1 MSLGE
6 RLREMLDPGTTAGGS
21 PSQNGPVRRRSR
33 TQAQPVNP
41 TLRSYDSGDS
51 GRSMPR
57 AQWIG
62 LGLAAAV
69 AVALTAGLVFAL
81 LTYNRPTVAT
91 ATPTPLAIGA
101 SPTTAQ
107 SVATIF
113 ASPASALPPTPPAV
127 TPQPVNQRLQV
138 SSSGG
143 GGVNLR
149 RDPGSTGERLKT
161 LPDGTLLELAGPDR
175 TVDGAIWRNVRDP
188 QGEIGWVSGEFLV
201 PEGSAS
207 LTGIPGSGAT
217 ILPPATSSTSSGP
230 SATAAPR
237 PTTGVAA
244 SSATRG
250 QVGNTGGQG
259 ANIRSEP
266 GSNGRVLKTLADG
279 SNLEVLGP
287 EKEID
292 GVIWRQVRDPGS
304 GVTGW
309 IVRGAVAPAG
319 SVPTPLPVPGR
330 PASTPAPGATSAPA
344 AKPSTGSGSTGTA
357 PTAAPKPTTGSGGSG
372 SSGSGGATPVPTAP
386 PGNLPVIIQ
395 PATPRPSGG
404 STNSGGGATP
414 TPKAT
419 AKPD

>member
-6 RLREMLDPGTTAGGS
+6 RLREMLDPGTTAAGGAQS
-21 PSQNGPVRRRSR
+21 PNGSARRRAR

-41 TLRSYDSGDS
+41 TLRSYDSSDP

-62 LGLAAAV
+62 LGLAAAA
-69 AVALTAGLVFAL
+69 AVALTAGLVFWL
-81 LTYNRPTVAT
+81 LTLNRPSAST
-91 ATPTPLAIGA
+91 ATPTPLALGP

-107 SVATIF
+107 SVAAIF
-113 ASPASALPPTPPAV
+113 ASPSSAVPPTAPAV
-127 TPQPVNQRLQV
+127 TPPPVNQRLQV

-149 RDPGSTGERLKT
+149 RDPGQTGERLKT
-161 LPDGTLLELAGPDR
+161 LSDGTLLELVGPDR

-188 QGEIGWVSGEFLV
+188 QGEVGWVAGEFLV
-201 PEGSAS
+201 PEGSSSVA
-207 LTGIPGSGAT
+207 GIPGSSAQ
-217 ILPPATSSTSSGP
+217 ILPPATSSTSAGP
-230 SATAAPR
+230 ASTAAPR

-244 SSATRG
+244 SGATRG

-266 GSNGRVLKTLADG
+266 GSGGRVLKTLADG

-287 EKEID
+287 EKEVD
-292 GVIWRQVRDPGS
+292 GTIWRQVRDPSS
-304 GVTGW
+304 GITGW

-319 SVPTPLPVPGR
+319 SVPTPVPAPGR
-330 PASTPAPGATSAPA
+330 PTAAPATGATAAPVV
-344 AKPSTGSGSTGTA
+344 KPSTGSGNNAA
-357 PTAAPKPTTGSGGSG
+357 PTATPKPSSGSG
-372 SSGSGGATPVPTAP
+372 SSGNGPSANPTTP

-395 PATPRPSGG
+395 PATPRPSSG
-404 STNSGGGATP
+404 SGSSGGGTTP

-419 AKPD
+419 AKPN